1 MDSFPAFVPMAGR
14 RVVIVGEGRETAEKA
29 ALFTN
34 APCNLVRIPA
44 DDGALQPGAYAGAAL
59 VFIGDCDE
67 AFAHRARSAAKAGGA
82 LLVNCVDRP
91 PLCDFYTPAIVDRGS
106 VVGAVGTT
114 GQAPGLARR
123 LKADI
128 HARWPADLAR
138 LAGLIA
144 AMKADARA
152 ALPDFDARRTYLE
165 GLLDG
170 PAAQAALAGDMDGAL
185 ALARDALKAEALDP
199 AICVPEVGPNGR

>member
-1 MDSFPAFVPMAGR
+1 MDSFPAFVPLAGR

-29 ALFTN
+29 ALFAG
-34 APCNLVRIPA
+34 APCDLVRAPA
-44 DDGALQPGAYAGAAL
+44 DDRALQPAAYAGVSL

-67 AFAHRARSAAKAGGA
+67 AFAIRARQAAKVGGA
-82 LLVNCVDRP
+82 LLVNCIDRP
-91 PLCDFYTPAIVDRGS
+91 ALCDFYTPAIVDRGP

-114 GQAPGLARR
+114 GQAPGLARK

-128 HARWPADLAR
+128 QTRWPEGLAR
-138 LAGLIA
+138 LASLIE

-165 GLLDG
+165 GLLEG
-170 PAAQAALAGDMDGAL
+170 PAAEAALAGDAEGAL
-185 ALARDALKAEALDP
+185 ALAQTALRRTNP
-199 AICVPEVGPNGR
+199 